1 MKKNISPLGPNSGT
15 TTKPDE
21 ESFAGFVNSIGRHT
35 PEGGQPGVYVFL
47 DFDNDPSEKLPKID
61 GTATAVLIRQEPR
74 VVRPQNFRPDYLKR
88 VSMVIDVGRSP
99 LVSRSRMNW
108 PQRWTL
114 KHLESPKI
122 AGSERIDRFAIIN
135 ANKMSFVEGELYSLR
150 RLAAQKSSDIDV
162 WGFDWDMTWFRRAAR
177 AFEEI
182 LIPLKHG
189 FDIKPSA
196 IRGWFKKPLSFMGTS
211 EDKLLTLASYK
222 YSLVIEN
229 SIEYMSEKLFDS
241 LFAGTFP
248 IYVGP
253 NPVDFGMP
261 EFVAIHSKPDI
272 NSILKAIQQARTV
285 NLDAWRASVLAW
297 LKSDGV
303 EKAWSGPSVT
313 QQIIDKIDLHVGTEG
328 LGKA

>member
-21 ESFAGFVNSIGRHT
+21 ESFAGFLVSIGRHT
-35 PEGGQPGVYVFL
+35 PEGSNPGVYVFL
-47 DFDNDPSEKLPKID
+47 DFDNDPSEKLPKHE
-61 GTATAVLIRQEPR
+61 GRAPAVLVRQEPS
-74 VVRPQNFRPDYLKR
+74 VVRPQNFRADYLKHM
-88 VSMVIDVGRSP
+88 SLVIDVGRSHFA
-99 LVSRSRMNW
+99 SNSRMNW

-114 KHLESPKI
+114 KYLESPKI
-122 AGSERIDRFAIIN
+122 SGSERIDRFAIIN

-162 WGFDWDMTWFRRAAR
+162 WGFDWNVPWFRRAAK
-177 AFEEI
+177 AFEE
-182 LIPLKHG
+182 LVIPLKHG
-189 FDIKPSA
+189 FGIKPSA
-196 IRGWFKKPLSFMGTS
+196 IKGWFKKPLSFMGTS

-272 NSILKAIQQARTV
+272 NSILKAIQQARTIDV
-285 NLDAWRASVLAW
+285 DAWRASVLIW

-303 EKAWSGPSVT
+303 EQAWSGPFVT
-313 QQIIDKIDLHVGTEG
+313 QQIIDKIDLQVSNCKSE
-328 LGKA
+328 